1 MTIYFDLTIFEADVN
16 IFLAYIY
23 FSFSHVVVQFVNK
36 YIKVYT
42 YLSSKQVFLSR
53 KMHLSNTL

>member
-23 FSFSHVVVQFVNK
+23 FSFSHVVV
-36 YIKVYT
+36 
-42 YLSSKQVFLSR
+42 
-53 KMHLSNTL
+53 